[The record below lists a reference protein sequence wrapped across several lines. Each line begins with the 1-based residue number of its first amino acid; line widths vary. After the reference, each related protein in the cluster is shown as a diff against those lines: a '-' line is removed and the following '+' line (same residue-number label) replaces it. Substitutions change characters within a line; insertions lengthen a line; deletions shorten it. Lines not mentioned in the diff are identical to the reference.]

1 MFIRLVWLILLV
13 LVAGALASW
22 LASQP
27 GMLQLEWLGYQL
39 EMRTSLAV
47 ALVVVLGLIVIFA
60 DRLLRGL
67 LDLPGLLGR
76 NLARRRAAQG
86 HRALALGM
94 IAVSAGEPAEA
105 RRQASRAQRLL
116 SAPQLTDLLSAQAAN
131 LSGDHRAAGR
141 YFTSLTGNADTAFL
155 GHIGLARLALE
166 DDRSDDAL
174 AEAQKALSLRPKS
187 ALAARQV
194 MVLQA
199 ERGNWDAALP
209 ALNVMALNVP
219 TPQMKTP
226 NTKAPNTKAGADDED
241 AQVIARHRAALN
253 FLLAREGVPEF
264 MGAESTGG
272 GFMETGSSGPV
283 HSSTVHSSTVN
294 QLQTALAA
302 WPAFWPAAILL
313 ADIHLAAAAPRKA
326 VKSLE
331 AAFRAMPHAA
341 IATRLQTAWNSNEG
355 ETVARLLKL
364 VAASGDTAHE
374 ARSVVAA
381 VALAHGLTGEAG
393 RLIGEIPDAERD
405 AATWRLAAQLA
416 ESGDNPDPAA
426 ANKALRMAGEAPRP
440 RRWQCTSCQQLHDR
454 WQAHCAGCAGFATL
468 DWRRQDG
475 LSPLVSNSN
484 ADDRLAAPPRP
495 D

>member
-253 FLLAREGVPEF
+253 FLLAREGVPES
-264 MGAESTGG
+264 MGADSTGG

-283 HSSTVHSSTVN
+283 HSSTAHSSTVN

-331 AAFRAMPHAA
+331 VAFRAMPHVA

>member
-27 GMLQLEWLGYQL
+27 GMLQLEWFGYQL

-283 HSSTVHSSTVN
+283 HSSTAHSSTVN

-405 AATWRLAAQLA
+405 AATWRLAAQLT

-468 DWRRQDG
+468 DWRRPDG

>member
-219 TPQMKTP
+219 TPQMKAP
-226 NTKAPNTKAGADDED
+226 NMKAPNTKAGADDED

-331 AAFRAMPHAA
+331 AAFRVMPHAA

-355 ETVARLLKL
+355 KTVARLLKL

-454 WQAHCAGCAGFATL
+454 WQAHCAGCTGFATL
-468 DWRRQDG
+468 DWRRPDG

-484 ADDRLAAPPRP
+484 ADDRLAALPRP

>member
-219 TPQMKTP
+219 TPQMTAP

-283 HSSTVHSSTVN
+283 HSSTAHSSTVN

-355 ETVARLLKL
+355 KTVARLLKL

-468 DWRRQDG
+468 DWRRPDG

>member
-39 EMRTSLAV
+39 GMRTSLAV

-283 HSSTVHSSTVN
+283 HSSTAHSSTVN

-468 DWRRQDG
+468 DWRRPDG

>member
-241 AQVIARHRAALN
+241 AQVIARLRAALN

-283 HSSTVHSSTVN
+283 HSSTAHSSTVN

-331 AAFRAMPHAA
+331 AAFRVMPHAA

-355 ETVARLLKL
+355 KTVARLLKL

-468 DWRRQDG
+468 DWRRPDG

>member
-27 GMLQLEWLGYQL
+27 GMLHLEWLGYQL

-283 HSSTVHSSTVN
+283 HSSTAHSSTVN

-355 ETVARLLKL
+355 KTVARLLKL

>member
-219 TPQMKTP
+219 TPQMKAP

-331 AAFRAMPHAA
+331 AAFRVMPHAA

-355 ETVARLLKL
+355 NTVARLLKL

-468 DWRRQDG
+468 DWRRPDG

-484 ADDRLAAPPRP
+484 ADDRLAALPRP

>member
-47 ALVVVLGLIVIFA
+47 ALVLVLGLIVIFA

-105 RRQASRAQRLL
+105 SRQASRAQRLL

-219 TPQMKTP
+219 TPQMKAP
-226 NTKAPNTKAGADDED
+226 NMKAPNTKAGADDED

-331 AAFRAMPHAA
+331 AAFRVMPHAA

-355 ETVARLLKL
+355 KTVARLLKL

-468 DWRRQDG
+468 DWRRPDG

>member
-241 AQVIARHRAALN
+241 AQVIARLRAALN

-283 HSSTVHSSTVN
+283 HSSTAHSSTVN

-355 ETVARLLKL
+355 KTVARLLKL

-468 DWRRQDG
+468 DWRRPDG

>member
-27 GMLQLEWLGYQL
+27 GMLQLVWLGYQL

-105 RRQASRAQRLL
+105 CRQASRAQRLL

-219 TPQMKTP
+219 TPQMTTP

-272 GFMETGSSGPV
+272 GFMETGSSAP
-283 HSSTVHSSTVN
+283 VHSSTVN

-313 ADIHLAAAAPRKA
+313 ADIYLAAAAPRKA

-355 ETVARLLKL
+355 KTVARLLKL

-468 DWRRQDG
+468 DWRRPDG